1 MNAMRLEKGYRGWGS
16 EYTTERTP
24 LEAGMGMFVQTT
36 GRKFIGRQA
45 LVARD
50 NAQAWSMELLE
61 LEDTGEDPYYM
72 HTVYSSDVPVGIITS
87 GGYGHR
93 IGKPLALA
101 YFSTD
106 PAGQSI
112 QAEILGR
119 RVGASI
125 LEEIPYD
132 PRNERMRSG

>member
-1 MNAMRLEKGYRGWGS
+1 MKALYKYPQS
-16 EYTTERTP
+16 EYPYQQLVQANQERGIHQP
-24 LEAGMGMFVQTT
+24 E
-36 GRKFIGRQA
+36 
-45 LVARD
+45 
-50 NAQAWSMELLE
+50 LE

-101 YFSTD
+101 YFSTN
-106 PAGQSI
+106 PVGRSL